1 MLKFYFLTYKKMAN
15 KTLSTIDT
23 QKVQSILDW
32 LTRSQKEILFDLLK
46 KEKDQREEQE
56 RMKLKKEYQR
66 VFPEI
71 IIDNC
76 KFDL

>member
-15 KTLSTIDT
+15 ETLSTVDT

-32 LTRSQKEILFDLLK
+32 LTRSQKEILFNLLK

-56 RMKLKKEYQR
+56 RMRLRREIWE
-66 VFPEI
+66 VFEEAL
-71 IIDNC
+71 NST
-76 KFDL
+76 FF